1 LIKESNFMRAEHR
14 HELQTNLLADRMGR
28 LFQSM
33 KSPRKSGARLG
44 WVFAILVVVTIV
56 VWQIYAST
64 TRSEHAKLWV
74 RLDNAVHDLRGGTTG
89 LETVATEGEG
99 TFAARAARFDQA
111 RMKFDEAQ
119 SPFSA
124 FQRAE
129 GAKSL
134 EEARKIYKDL
144 IDQCADQPVL
154 AQEALMGV
162 AKADESLI
170 GITTP
175 EDPEKDL
182 DQAIASY
189 RMLARRFPE
198 SALGKE
204 ARAKIS
210 ELEGRKSQ
218 VAKFYSELGQA
229 VGIGNVPAPPP
240 PAKPELRP

>member
-1 LIKESNFMRAEHR
+1 MRAEHR
-14 HELQTNLLADRMGR
+14 HELQTNLLADRLGR
-28 LFQSM
+28 LFQSV

-64 TRSEHAKLWV
+64 TQSEHAKLWV

-89 LETVATEGEG
+89 LETVAREGEG

-111 RMKFDEAQ
+111 RMKFEEAQ
-119 SPFSA
+119 SPFSV

-134 EEARKIYKDL
+134 EEARNIYKEL
-144 IDQCADQPVL
+144 VDQCADQPVL

-175 EDPEKDL
+175 KDVERDL
-182 DQAIASY
+182 DKAIGSY
-189 RMLARRFPE
+189 RMLAGRFPD
-198 SALGKE
+198 SVLGKE
-204 ARAKIS
+204 AQAKIS
-210 ELEGRKSQ
+210 ELEGKKSQ
-218 VAKFYSELGQA
+218 VVKFYSELGQTTS
-229 VGIGNVPAPPP
+229 IGNVPPPPP
-240 PAKPELRP
+240 PAEPELRP